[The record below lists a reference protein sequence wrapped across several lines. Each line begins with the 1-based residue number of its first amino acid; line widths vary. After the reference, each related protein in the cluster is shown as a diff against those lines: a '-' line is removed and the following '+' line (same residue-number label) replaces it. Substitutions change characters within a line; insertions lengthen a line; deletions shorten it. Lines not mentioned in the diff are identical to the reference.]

1 MPVKLAPSEVSRDS
15 VQVVLRDSTS
25 ISPDCSA
32 VKRSLADSGTNLI
45 LVASLKIAAAMARQ
59 TSTSSPVQLPLSS
72 GDENPGRPW
81 PTPQDSMPR
90 SLTVLRVCAE
100 AAWAE
105 RPAARAR
112 VTTRDTRFM
121 GWAFQGGRPEI
132 FFRQRLTLWG
142 QPADPSLKSVPPA
155 MQFDVQSG
163 RAMDRISRQAPQLAA
178 MIVGM
183 HHRTT
188 GVPGQGVDCRL
199 LRPVINLPGPA
210 PPFGVVFAIKLWLRH
225 NVLDNAN
232 AWVFRTTVSPTR
244 QAVRHGLF
252 VGRL

>member
-45 LVASLKIAAAMARQ
+45 LVASLKIAAAIARQ
-59 TSTSSPVQLPLSS
+59 MSTSRPVQLPLSS
-72 GDENPGRPW
+72 GVEKPGRPW
-81 PTPQDSMPR
+81 LTPQDSMPR

-121 GWAFQGGRPEI
+121 GKTFQGSDVALSSPAHRRPAE
-132 FFRQRLTLWG
+132 
-142 QPADPSLKSVPPA
+142 PSGHPRTGLK
-155 MQFDVQSG
+155 
-163 RAMDRISRQAPQLAA
+163 RR
-178 MIVGM
+178 
-183 HHRTT
+183 
-188 GVPGQGVDCRL
+188 
-199 LRPVINLPGPA
+199 
-210 PPFGVVFAIKLWLRH
+210 
-225 NVLDNAN
+225 
-232 AWVFRTTVSPTR
+232 
-244 QAVRHGLF
+244 
-252 VGRL
+252 